1 MSVGPAIVAVQD
13 RRLLGEEG
21 KAEIPGVE
29 ESIKSISSFCSLV

>member
-1 MSVGPAIVAVQD
+1 MVAVHD

-29 ESIKSISSFCSLV
+29 ESINSINSFCSLE

>member
-1 MSVGPAIVAVQD
+1 MSAGPAIVAVQD

-21 KAEIPGVE
+21 NAEIPGVE

>member
-1 MSVGPAIVAVQD
+1 MGPAMVAVQD

-29 ESIKSISSFCSLV
+29 ESINSISSF